1 MMFLHTFS
9 VVLLALPF
17 TLATKAERPKY
28 TSCGSRGMKPCAPGF
43 KCIDNPY
50 RPASRSCG
58 MSCDI
63 PGICVPETGS
73 GSVPVPRSH
82 TSVHS
87 TPPVT
92 NPSSGHGSGAGAS
105 CGGFM
110 GSPCSG
116 GLKCVQA
123 RKNQYCS
130 DCMGVCV

>member
-1 MMFLHTFS
+1 MMFHTFS

-17 TLATKAERPKY
+17 TLAVEAERPKY
-28 TSCGSRGMKPCAPGF
+28 TSCGSRGMKPCSPGL

-73 GSVPVPRSH
+73 APAPGSPASGD
-82 TSVHS
+82 S
-87 TPPVT
+87 TAPVT
-92 NPSSGHGSGAGAS
+92 TPTPSSGAGAS
-105 CGGFM
+105 CGGFL
-110 GSPCSG
+110 GSACSG

-123 RKNQYCS
+123 RKEVQYCN
-130 DCMGVCV
+130 DCLGVCV